1 MAAANYIEK
10 KGPTLQTDNQ
20 HTNHKSPAGK
30 SEIIQLTNRTGAHCQ
45 HTVMDSLHGG
55 RGKIGCT
62 WDRRNIMPLCTCDVS
77 RHTIII
83 IVALESSSETYE

>member
-1 MAAANYIEK
+1 MDGSGKLEK

-20 HTNHKSPAGK
+20 HTNHKSPADK

-55 RGKIGCT
+55 RGKIGCVVRT
-62 WDRRNIMPLCTCDVS
+62 VHGTEGISCHSVHVMSVGIL
-77 RHTIII
+77 
-83 IVALESSSETYE
+83 